1 MSAGARN
8 QPIKPHKTMC
18 LFHTRID
25 GVRYNLTQLRAL
37 YEKSCEENATLNDE
51 LANKEK
57 EIAQLSTQ
65 LGEAKQRENVARNL
79 YNEEKRKSAKLQEQ
93 LADFPTRDKNG
104 RFKKR

>member
-1 MSAGARN
+1 
-8 QPIKPHKTMC
+8 MC
-18 LFHTRID
+18 LFHTRIN
-25 GVRYNLTQLRAL
+25 GVRYNLTLRAL

-51 LANKEK
+51 LAKKEKENTTLNNELAKREK

-79 YNEEKRKSAKLQEQ
+79 YNEEKRKNAELQEQ

>member
-18 LFHTRID
+18 LFHTRIN

-37 YEKSCEENATLNDE
+37 YEKSCEENALLKKE
-51 LANKEK
+51 LEESKKREALANK
-57 EIAQLSTQ
+57 
-65 LGEAKQRENVARNL
+65 L
-79 YNEEKRKSAKLQEQ
+79 YNEEKNKVTAKNIEIKDHQEQ
-93 LADFPTRDKNG
+93 LADFPARDKNG